1 MMGTITIDIFT
12 FILALVLGL
21 LIGAEREFHA
31 RDKRVPV
38 IAGIRTFPLV
48 SILGFFI
55 SFNFDKDNILYFAGI
70 GILFCVLLFTL
81 IIKKKSEYPGLTTSV
96 SLILIFLI
104 GIAVGLGYLVESI
117 MIGFTVFTLNYSKK
131 RLHYFADILSKEEL
145 MSALR
150 FLSVIAIFI
159 PLAYT
164 IGSVHPLI
172 GPGRVF
178 DTVKFLLMI
187 VFVSTISFISYLITK
202 IIGTS
207 KGLKIIAFVG
217 GFVSSAASTASMS
230 EKLKK
235 NPNMLNTIF
244 GSILITNTSMVLKS
258 LIILMVMA
266 GTSLAFPFLW
276 PVFVFISVTLVFVLY
291 RKGEYMK
298 ETHKIYLGTPFAII
312 PAAKFASLYILI
324 SVFTYFAKTYLGPIG
339 IYATSIGGVVSTTSV
354 TASMASMYTA
364 GEISGNIAL
373 TTLLLSVLFGTV
385 SKILIVRTFDKNLA
399 KKIILPFS
407 LISIIIFITALSLI
421 LT

>member
-1 MMGTITIDIFT
+1 LSIEIFT
-12 FILALVLGL
+12 FIITLVLGL
-21 LIGAEREFHA
+21 LIGFEREYHA
-31 RDKRVPV
+31 RNKGVPV
-38 IAGIRTFPLV
+38 IAGVRTFTLI

-55 SFNFDKDNILYFAGI
+55 SFYFSKDDITYFAGI
-70 GILFCVLLFTL
+70 GILFCVFLSTLL
-81 IIKKKSEYPGLTTSV
+81 IKQKVEDPGMTTSV
-96 SLILIFLI
+96 SIILMFLI
-104 GIAVGLGYLVESI
+104 GLSVGAGYLTESI
-117 MIGFTVFTLNYSKK
+117 IIGLAIFSLNYSKR
-131 RLHYFADILSKEEL
+131 RLHYFADLLDQEEL

-235 NPNMLNTIF
+235 NPKMLNTIF

-266 GTSLAFPFLW
+266 GTGLAFPFLW

-291 RKGEYMK
+291 RKGKYMK
-298 ETHKIYLGTPFAII
+298 ETHKIDLGTPFAII

-373 TTLLLSVLFGTV
+373 TTLLFSVLLGTV

-399 KKIILPFS
+399 KKLILPFS